1 MEPSLIVHRRVLK
14 NVEFFQHFFQYCQHN
29 VEHFKPPLYGRTW
42 EPFSQTFE
50 ENSNFF
56 LNPPLTENKLI

>member
-29 VEHFKPPLYGRTW
+29 VEHFKPPTIWKNMGAL
-42 EPFSQTFE
+42 
-50 ENSNFF
+50 
-56 LNPPLTENKLI
+56 LTNI